1 MHDISK
7 ARRQYEKTGS
17 FADASAKTGINRQTI
32 KTWARRYGW
41 KRPLI
46 EELKPEPK
54 PKGAW
59 MQSLHHETAHFI
71 LDGLPACSGSQNG
84 AKVNAGDRW
93 LVWDGCV
100 RKCLRCIH
108 HAEQ

>member
-1 MHDISK
+1 MHAISK

-41 KRPLI
+41 RRPLI
-46 EELKPEPK
+46 EELKPELK

-71 LDGLPACSGSQNG
+71 LNGLPACSGSPNG